1 MVKVTNGI
9 CVGLV
14 MPYSG
19 IRECVAGPLYY
30 PDDIDENDNILPV
43 VLENGLCV
51 ACIEEKNDNY
61 EFELANAPDFA

>member
-9 CVGLV
+9 CTGLV

-43 VLENGLCV
+43 VLEN
-51 ACIEEKNDNY
+51 
-61 EFELANAPDFA
+61 